1 MASNRLYYQNAYIT
15 QFEATIVERVQQD
28 GQTAVILDNSY
39 FYPTSGGQP
48 FDTGTINNIPVHN
61 VTIREKDGAV
71 LHWLDSKKL
80 WQDTISGQINW
91 ARRFDHMQQH
101 SGQHILS
108 QAFIQIAQAE
118 TVGFHL
124 SDNSVT
130 IDLGTN
136 KLNPNQ
142 IEEAE
147 YLANQIIWQNRPIH
161 VRSVT
166 LDQAKKL
173 PLRKIPPAINGKL
186 RVVEI
191 DKFDLTACGGT
202 HVRQSGEIGMIKIVK
217 LERQNNQLRVEFC
230 CGKRALHN
238 YRLKNSVV
246 NQLST
251 ELTTGIEDIVETVSR
266 FKDEIKQNRR
276 LLKKQQERLL
286 HFEAQKMLSTGKK
299 VGKTAVISRVF
310 SSEESDPK
318 QLRILGSQLTKNE
331 NVIVFLG
338 LAGEKSQL
346 LFCRSKDAPG
356 EMNQLL
362 KPALQILGSAAGG
375 GSAIMAQGG
384 GPATDQERVQQAIDK
399 AERLLFGQI
408 R

>member
-1 MASNRLYYQNAYIT
+1 MKSNRLYYQNAYIID
-15 QFEATIVERVQQD
+15 FEATIVERIHQD
-28 GQTAVILDNSY
+28 GQTVVILDNSY

-48 FDTGTINNIPVHN
+48 FDIGTINNIPVHN
-61 VTIREKDGAV
+61 VSIREKDEAV
-71 LHWLDSKKL
+71 LHWLDSKEL
-80 WQDTISGQINW
+80 WQDAVSGQVNW

-108 QAFIQIAQAE
+108 QAFIQIAQAK

-136 KLNPNQ
+136 KVSSNQ

-147 YLANQIIWQNRPIH
+147 YLANQIIWQNRSIQA
-161 VRSVT
+161 RSVT

-173 PLRKIPPAINGKL
+173 PLRKLPAVRSGKIRL
-186 RVVEI
+186 IEV

-202 HVRQSGEIGMIKIVK
+202 HVQQTGEIGMIKVVK

-230 CGKRALHN
+230 CGQRALHN

-246 NQLST
+246 NQLSS
-251 ELTTGIEDIVETVSR
+251 ELTTGSGDIVETVVR
-266 FKDEIKQNRR
+266 FKDEIKESRR
-276 LLKKQQERLL
+276 LLKKQQTQLL

-299 VGKTAVISRVF
+299 VGKTAVISHVF
-310 SSEESDPK
+310 SSDESDPG
-318 QLRILGSQLTKNE
+318 QLRILGNHLIKNK
-331 NVIVFLG
+331 NVIVLLG
-338 LAGEKSQL
+338 LAGAKSQL

-375 GSAIMAQGG
+375 GSAMMAQGG
-384 GPATDQERVQQAIDK
+384 GPATDSERVQQAIDK